1 MFDDLGVH
9 PVPDCGGGGTTYA
22 VIDMRGEHDTSEL
35 VIKPVHSLVVERD
48 FEANC
53 DECGTKLLGEEA
65 SSLDGAVDRLVEL
78 HAHAFA
84 VRPDD
89 GVETSR
95 LIDVDV
101 GVDVRVEV
109 GAVEVEV
116 EVDPAFDDR
125 HDDDRF
131 DAGAARA

>member
-9 PVPDCGGGGTTYA
+9 PVPDRGDGGTTYA

-35 VIKPVHSLVVERD
+35 VIKAVHSLIVERD
-48 FEANC
+48 FEADG

-65 SSLDGAVDRLVEL
+65 RGLDGPIDLLVEL
-78 HAHAFA
+78 HAHFFA

-89 GVETSR
+89 GVEASR
-95 LIDVDV
+95 LIVDV
-101 GVDVRVEV
+101 GVDVEVEV

-125 HDDDRF
+125 DDDDRF

>member
-1 MFDDLGVH
+1 
-9 PVPDCGGGGTTYA
+9 
-22 VIDMRGEHDTSEL
+22 MRGEHDTSEL
-35 VIKPVHSLVVERD
+35 VIKAVHSLIVERD
-48 FEANC
+48 FEADG

-65 SSLDGAVDRLVEL
+65 SSLDSAVDRLVEL